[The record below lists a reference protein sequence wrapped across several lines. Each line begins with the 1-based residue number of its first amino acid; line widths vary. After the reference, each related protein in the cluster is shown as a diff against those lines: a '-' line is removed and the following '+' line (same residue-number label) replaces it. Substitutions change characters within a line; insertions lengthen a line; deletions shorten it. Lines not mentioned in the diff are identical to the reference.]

1 MVSPGLSGEDRPMMP
16 VSLTPGTTGPARKRC
31 GKMARNAPSIRVTR
45 EFPSWC
51 ADKPPI
57 DRAQGCGLCHLL
69 TVVAIAQR
77 GVVNRGATDMKIL
90 LLLAIIAT
98 IVM

>member
-1 MVSPGLSGEDRPMMP
+1 M
-16 VSLTPGTTGPARKRC
+16 
-31 GKMARNAPSIRVTR
+31 
-45 EFPSWC
+45 
-51 ADKPPI
+51 
-57 DRAQGCGLCHLL
+57 L

-98 IVM
+98 IVMLFHMSAVPQPKADRPAA